1 MTRSTHKG
9 RHRRFEGL
17 TLFAGLVV
25 CSMVASLVQGACW
38 IAHLLHSGYGFT
50 LVVPASTW
58 FRYHTSTV
66 GLLLDTLI
74 VGPWLIVVIWFWRG
88 RKKSHDNAEPVA
100 PPNRRPG
107 SPVRMRRVDRT
118 PDSQPTPVVGGG
130 R

>member
-1 MTRSTHKG
+1 MTRSTHNG
-9 RHRRFEGL
+9 RHRRFGGL
-17 TLFAGLVV
+17 SLFAGLVA
-25 CSMVASLVQGACW
+25 CSLAASLVQGACW

-74 VGPWLIVVIWFWRG
+74 VGPWLVVVIWFWTG
-88 RKKSHDNAEPVA
+88 RNKSHDNAEVA
-100 PPNRRPG
+100 PPNRRPATG
-107 SPVRMRRVDRT
+107 FRARRVDRASDA
-118 PDSQPTPVVGGG
+118 PPTLGVGGG